1 MRVLIV
7 EDETAAYEN
16 LCEMLHSIDSSITI
30 LANTESIQQTVRWL
44 NENPQPDLIFMDI
57 HLSDGSA
64 FTIFEMMTIE
74 TPIIFTTAY
83 DQYAI
88 DAFKVNSVDYL
99 LKPVKLHEL
108 VAALS
113 KFRKLS
119 TENLAQYIERLSH
132 LRPARKYRDKMLITY
147 KDKIIPINTADIA
160 CFYNTDRTTHVIM
173 FNGDVYQYATSLEQM
188 MQALDPSLF
197 MRVNKQY
204 ILSRNCIGEITV
216 WFNGRLRIS
225 TNVDVPEQIFIS
237 KNRASEFKSWLIN
250 EEDN

>member
-1 MRVLIV
+1 
-7 EDETAAYEN
+7 
-16 LCEMLHSIDSSITI
+16 
-30 LANTESIQQTVRWL
+30 
-44 NENPQPDLIFMDI
+44 
-57 HLSDGSA
+57 
-64 FTIFEMMTIE
+64 IE

-188 MQALDPSLF
+188 MQALDPALF

-250 EEDN
+250 EEETK